1 MPLKVIAQDNCKML
15 AGLTLFYLMVSLV
28 SGAFFTQYR
37 YSQFVNQDLMSAR
50 SHIWLDGAEM
60 GERPETQRIFKLKS
74 QLLLDQVSWYN
85 PIQIFSECHTAAPSL
100 SPEDNYSLRLP
111 LTFSLDLSADQ
122 TGDLIDINCQL
133 QGENWLF
140 TSILCAALSILF
152 ISFQPRPLNTD
163 DLKLLKRLLQIGGT
177 SVDQKRWKQAIEKFR
192 ETNPDKGI
200 NEDYLRRVLE
210 TKAEKFQSV
219 EERFRLLEQASKPL
233 TLSFLVNSGNVEVR
247 VNDVMI
253 PMSTTPAIYWLWY
266 AKKRMTHSN
275 DGWVLNPPSNRPSQ
289 SLAAELITL
298 MENYGGHGR
307 AISELKQN
315 GLKAKTL
322 DQNRNKIK
330 DALVN
335 SLGESFIEQFG
346 FESDKQEDNTQSIYR
361 LKISPNDISINES

>member
-1 MPLKVIAQDNCKML
+1 MRLNVIAQDNWKML
-15 AGLTLFYLMVSLV
+15 AGLTVLYLVVSLV

-37 YSQFVNQDLMSAR
+37 YSQFVDQDLMSAR

-85 PIQIFSECHTAAPSL
+85 PIQIFSQCHTAARPLFS
-100 SPEDNYSLRLP
+100 DNTNSLRPP

-122 TGDLIDINCQL
+122 TGDLIDISCQL
-133 QGENWLF
+133 QVEGWLF
-140 TSILCAALSILF
+140 TSIFCAALSVLF
-152 ISFQPRPLNTD
+152 LSFQPRPLTTD
-163 DLKLLKRLLQIGGT
+163 DLKLLKRILQIGGT

-192 ETNPDKGI
+192 ATNPDKGIKGI
-200 NEDYLRRVLE
+200 NEDYLCRVLE

-219 EERFRLLEQASKPL
+219 EEKARLLEQASKPL
-233 TLSFLVNSGNVEVR
+233 TLSFSLNNENVKVR

-266 AKKRMTHSN
+266 AKKRISEQN

-289 SLAAELITL
+289 TLASELIAL

-307 AISELKQN
+307 AISELKQH

-330 DALVN
+330 DALVKV
-335 SLGESFIEQFG
+335 LGESFIDQLG
-346 FESDKQEDNTQSIYR
+346 FESAKHTHNAQSIYR
-361 LKISPNDISINES
+361 LKTSPNNISI